1 MLIFR
6 SKSAPTYRPTEEE
19 SEMTEE
25 FDLEIEEFEES
36 ELVPMGIPCSGCS
49 GPCASNSCTPAGLC
63 P

>member
-1 MLIFR
+1 
-6 SKSAPTYRPTEEE
+6 
-19 SEMTEE
+19 MTEE

-49 GPCASNSCTPAGLC
+49 GPCATNSCTPAGLC